1 MKKIVILIITAFLC
15 LSANAS
21 VTLNDAEKKALNYVS
36 SSLPKNYTIYRYPSA
51 LKKVTLP
58 AGDIIS
64 LSTDSW
70 VFFVDEAPGENWGH
84 DCRYIFVSVSTGNV
98 TQKRMNMFPR
108 QLKNWSK
115 RKDTRS
121 ESNSVNVTSWGG
133 SFQKNGLLRTD
144 LFTNYAKRT
153 IPTDGEKYAVIIS
166 GGINKDN
173 NHVRYWNDCS
183 MTYQILTKIY
193 GYKKKNIFTYMA
205 DGVDPEVDMSIGI
218 SSPLDLDGDPNHDT
232 DINGPAT
239 KAVIINKLDSLR
251 RIMTEKDH
259 LFIFTTDHGFY
270 YDFRENINLQRG
282 LCLWNAEEL
291 YPSELS
297 NVLRGN
303 RGDINIMME
312 QCFSGCFIQSLAE
325 LDQNISIAT
334 AAHKDETSRGRSFS
348 NAWLCA
354 VLGYD
359 LEGEVTNADIDGDGL
374 VSMEEAFIFAEANDP
389 SREYEHPQY
398 WSFGGIN
405 YGEATVDYRNIY
417 NYMGRVGKLGQYQFL
432 GNKIGCDYSLPK
444 ERVETKTLS
453 GVNNIIRSGWTLK
466 SSQNISISN
475 VEYVSKNNV
484 ILQKGFKYTPYTG
497 RRLWIH
503 TDKCTNSG
511 LKSGIVN
518 NFEYKESELIPSIIY
533 VDTESTEEML
543 EPTAFFNVS
552 PNPTEGVFKVS
563 FNEELATITVYDMT
577 GRVVRNYNNVTGDLE
592 IDITNEPAGIYFVQV
607 NERFSTKI
615 VKM

>member
-1 MKKIVILIITAFLC
+1 MKKIVILIITAFLS

-36 SSLPKNYTIYRYPSA
+36 NSLPKNYTLYRYPSA

-58 AGDIIS
+58 AGDVIS
-64 LSTDSW
+64 LSTNCW
-70 VFFVDEAPGENWGH
+70 VFFIDEAPGENWGH
-84 DCRYIFVSVSTGNV
+84 NCRYVFVSVSTGNV
-98 TQKRMNMFPR
+98 TQKQSNMFPR
-108 QLKNWSK
+108 QLHNWNK
-115 RKDTRS
+115 RGDTRNAP
-121 ESNSVNVTSWGG
+121 NSVNTTDWGD
-133 SFQKNGLLRTD
+133 SFQDNGLLRTN
-144 LFTNYAKRT
+144 LFANYAKRT

-166 GGINKDN
+166 GGIDSNYN
-173 NHVRYWNDCS
+173 FVRYWNDCS

-193 GYKKKNIFTYMA
+193 GYKKKNISTYIA
-205 DGVDPEVDMSIGI
+205 DGTDPAIDMSNGM
-218 SSPLDLDGDPNHDT
+218 SSPLDLDGDQKG
-232 DINGPAT
+232 DINGSAT
-239 KAVIINKLDSLR
+239 KSLILGKLDSLR

-270 YDFRENINLQRG
+270 YPSRDANVQRG
-282 LCLWNAEEL
+282 LCLWGNEEL

-297 NVLRGN
+297 NALRGN
-303 RGDINIMME
+303 KGDINIVME
-312 QCFSGCFIQSLAE
+312 QCFSGCFIQPIESLG
-325 LDQNISIAT
+325 QNISIAT
-334 AAHKDETSRGRSFS
+334 AAHKNETSLGRTFS

-354 VLGYD
+354 ILGHD
-359 LEGEVTNADIDGDGL
+359 LDGEVTNADRDGDGI
-374 VSMEEAFIFAEANDP
+374 VSMEEAFIFAEENDLC
-389 SREYEHPQY
+389 RGVEHPQY
-398 WSFGGIN
+398 WAFGGLN
-405 YGEATVDYRNIY
+405 YGETVDYRTVY
-417 NYMGRVGKLGQYQFL
+417 NYMGRVGKFGQYQFM